1 MLEDIAETVGNKDKL
16 QESKDLVVEITEEES
31 ICFQVTQ
38 RENNEVYLK
47 ILL

>member
-1 MLEDIAETVGNKDKL
+1 MLEDFPETVGNKDKL
-16 QESKDLVVEITEEES
+16 QESKDLVDEIPEES